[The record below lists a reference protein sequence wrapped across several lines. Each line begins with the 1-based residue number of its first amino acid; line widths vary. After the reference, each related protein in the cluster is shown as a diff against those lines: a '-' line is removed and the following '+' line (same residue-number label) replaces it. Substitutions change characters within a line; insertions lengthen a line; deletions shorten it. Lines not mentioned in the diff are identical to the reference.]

1 MSSVTSVVIN
11 ISFPRA
17 PSYAKYVERTG
28 RLVAKDGDSRVPQVT
43 IYTST
48 GCVYCTRLKGWLQE
62 REIGFAEKNVT
73 ENPAY
78 MDELA
83 KLGIYTSPV
92 AMIGE
97 TPVVGFR
104 PNKMS
109 ELLGLAR
116 A

>member
-1 MSSVTSVVIN
+1 M
-11 ISFPRA
+11 
-17 PSYAKYVERTG
+17 
-28 RLVAKDGDSRVPQVT
+28 PQVT

-62 REIGFAEKNVT
+62 REIGFEEKNVT